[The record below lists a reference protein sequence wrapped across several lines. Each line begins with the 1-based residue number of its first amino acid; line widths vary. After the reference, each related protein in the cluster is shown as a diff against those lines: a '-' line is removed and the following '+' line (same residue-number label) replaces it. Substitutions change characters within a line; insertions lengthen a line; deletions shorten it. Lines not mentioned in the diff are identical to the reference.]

1 MGKAARCAPAVI
13 SIKIINFSNGHNIVI
28 QNDATI
34 NTPPPPKGAPTI
46 FIFLILKFSNAIHHK
61 EYYGTEKENH
71 WVVSKVHISCV
82 NWWAIIIILLIHM
95 LWVKYFWRSHV
106 SRVFHLVDF
115 TVAYWVLELLTAV
128 QVRIAPPTLLW
139 YSPMLTLHI
148 TFSIMLLATL
158 HLNVEPSCSY
168 FMNVIMGDLPIKL
181 HHTATHNN
189 SRWGFH
195 SWVQL

>member
-1 MGKAARCAPAVI
+1 MEI
-13 SIKIINFSNGHNIVI
+13 
-28 QNDATI
+28 
-34 NTPPPPKGAPTI
+34 
-46 FIFLILKFSNAIHHK
+46 
-61 EYYGTEKENH
+61 H

-115 TVAYWVLELLTAV
+115 TVAYWVLALLTAV

-189 SRWGFH
+189 SRFSQLGSAVNWHDTPCLESSYTSYNILKWGANFVCT
-195 SWVQL
+195 WN